1 MFHLPAASDSAD
13 IEVLVCR
20 KGDAFL
26 QKGPRRVLPGQ
37 MGFFMGADQQSQ
49 KAVTYQW
56 GQ

>member
-1 MFHLPAASDSAD
+1 MFHLPAASDSVD
-13 IEVLVCR
+13 IEVLVSR
-20 KGDAFL
+20 KEDTFI
-26 QKGPRRVLPGQ
+26 KGPRRVLPGQ